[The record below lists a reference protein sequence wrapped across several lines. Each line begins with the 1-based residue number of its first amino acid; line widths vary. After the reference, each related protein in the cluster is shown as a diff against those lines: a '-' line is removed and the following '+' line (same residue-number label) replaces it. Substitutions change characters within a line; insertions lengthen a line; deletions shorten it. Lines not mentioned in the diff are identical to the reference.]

1 MKKKKR
7 KRKRKGNKT
16 QTSITSA
23 QDNPAHSYFNAV
35 INTRPGSQET
45 FDLARNWLNECL
57 DTHCNCPKPS
67 SHFMPEIL
75 LKVSRNEASD
85 AAPYEISHYFPTQGT
100 AEPYLALSY
109 CWGGAQKYTTTKQ
122 RITSGDSHL
131 DWSQIPRTIQDAL
144 IVTASL
150 GYKYVW
156 VDSLCIVQDD
166 DIYKKANK
174 SI

>member
-1 MKKKKR
+1 
-7 KRKRKGNKT
+7 
-16 QTSITSA
+16 
-23 QDNPAHSYFNAV
+23 
-35 INTRPGSQET
+35 
-45 FDLARNWLNECL
+45 
-57 DTHCNCPKPS
+57 
-67 SHFMPEIL
+67 MPEIL

-131 DWSQIPRTIQDAL
+131 DWSQIPHTIQDAL

-166 DIYKKANK
+166 DIYKKAKQIGMMSNIYTNATVTILASKAK
-174 SI
+174 SSDEGFLTKHGVVQRRT